1 MATTR
6 STGEKPNEPG
16 GSPGRTPC
24 LSRVRFAALLGASAV
39 MLLWITTCASAGNGP
54 GIALKMGVQTIESP
68 VTLEDTTRTRY
79 ELELASQ
86 LFANER
92 IDFALSV
99 GGSSLGEH
107 EDAESGFYD
116 DGTFWELYSTDQL
129 SLIDVR
135 LAARLHPLG
144 QEGPLRPYLGAGLG
158 YFWFIDS
165 WEDEYYET
173 IEDPEFPGTFI
184 TFSDEEEDT
193 ETVADGL
200 FPFVMAG
207 LNIAVNDN
215 AEILLEF
222 QYDIEKEDSGFDFGG
237 PIFMAGARF
246 RF

>member
-1 MATTR
+1 
-6 STGEKPNEPG
+6 
-16 GSPGRTPC
+16 
-24 LSRVRFAALLGASAV
+24 
-39 MLLWITTCASAGNGP
+39 
-54 GIALKMGVQTIESP
+54 MGVQTIESP

-99 GGSSLGEH
+99 GGSSLGKH

-173 IEDPEFPGTFI
+173 IYDPEPI
-184 TFSDEEEDT
+184 TFFDEEEDT
-193 ETVADGL
+193 ETLADGL

-222 QYDIEKEDSGFDFGG
+222 QYDIEKKDSGFDFGG